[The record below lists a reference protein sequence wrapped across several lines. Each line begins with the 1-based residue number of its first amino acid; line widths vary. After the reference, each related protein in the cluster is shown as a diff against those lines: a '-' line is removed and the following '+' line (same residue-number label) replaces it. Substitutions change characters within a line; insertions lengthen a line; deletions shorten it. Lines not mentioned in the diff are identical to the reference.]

1 MVHLTAPAPETLTR
15 QLKIWLDG
23 RLYDDPR
30 QATIAG
36 TDHGLLVGDG
46 VFETLK
52 VTEQGAFAIRRH
64 LNRMT
69 RSAAALGL
77 PPPDHALIRAAI
89 AAVLENRDFAL
100 GKLRIT
106 YTGGRGPLGSEAAY
120 GPPTLMVALA
130 PVNAAPPL
138 TSIVTAPWRRNERG
152 ALTGVKSTSYA
163 ENVRGLGY
171 AAALGAGDAIFLN
184 TADRVCEGTGTN
196 IFLVFKDVI
205 ATPPLSSG
213 PLAGVTRELIMEWS
227 PVEERELTLE
237 EAKRADEVFLTSSMR
252 DIQGVERWDDQTFS
266 SARPVTQALSV
277 KFVTRTEADLD
288 P

>member
-1 MVHLTAPAPETLTR
+1 VVHLTTSTPETLTT

-120 GPPTLMVALA
+120 GPPTVMVALA

-138 TSIVTAPWRRNERG
+138 TSIVTVPWSRNERG

-171 AAALGAGDAIFLN
+171 AAALGAGDGIFLN
-184 TADRVCEGTGTN
+184 TADHVCEGTGTN

-252 DIQGVERWDDQTFS
+252 DIQGVERWDDRTFS

>member
-1 MVHLTAPAPETLTR
+1 MVHLTASGPETLTR
-15 QLKIWLDG
+15 QLTIWLDG

-64 LNRMT
+64 LNRMS

-77 PPPDHALIRAAI
+77 PLPDHALIREAV

-130 PVNAAPPL
+130 PVNAAAPL

-163 ENVRGLGY
+163 ENVRTLGY
-171 AAALGAGDAIFLN
+171 AAERGCSEAIFLN
-184 TADRVCEGTGTN
+184 TADHVCEGTGTN
-196 IFLVFKDVI
+196 IFLVFGDTI
-205 ATPPLSSG
+205 LTPPLSSG

-237 EAKRADEVFLTSSMR
+237 EAKQADEVFLTSTMR

-266 SARPVTQALSV
+266 SAHPVTQALSA
-277 KFVTRTEADLD
+277 KFAARTEADLD

>member
-64 LNRMT
+64 LNRMS

-77 PPPDHALIRAAI
+77 PPPDQALIREAI
-89 AAVLENRDFAL
+89 AAVVENRDFAL

-130 PVNAAPPL
+130 PANAAPSL
-138 TSIVTAPWRRNERG
+138 TSIVTAPWSRNERG

-163 ENVRGLGY
+163 ENVRTLRY
-171 AAALGAGDAIFLN
+171 AAERSCSEAIFVN

-196 IFLVFKDVI
+196 IFLIFGDTI
-205 ATPPLSSG
+205 LTPPLSSG
-213 PLAGVTRELIMEWS
+213 PLAGITRELIMEWS

-237 EAKRADEVFLTSSMR
+237 EAKQADEVFLTSSMR
-252 DIQGVERWDDQTFS
+252 DIQGVERWDDRTFS
-266 SARPVTQALSV
+266 SAHPVTQALSV
-277 KFVTRTEADLD
+277 KFAARTEADLD

>member
-1 MVHLTAPAPETLTR
+1 VHLTAPAPETPTR
-15 QLKIWLDG
+15 QLKIWFDG
-23 RLYDDPR
+23 RLYNDPR
-30 QATIAG
+30 QATIAS

-64 LNRMT
+64 LNRMS
-69 RSAAALGL
+69 RSADALGL
-77 PPPDHALIRAAI
+77 PPPEHPLIREAI

-130 PVNAAPPL
+130 PANAAPPL
-138 TSIVTAPWRRNERG
+138 TSIVTAPWRRNEHG

-163 ENVRGLGY
+163 ENVRSLRY
-171 AAALGAGDAIFLN
+171 AAERSCSEAIFLN
-184 TADRVCEGTGTN
+184 TAGHVCEGTGTN
-196 IFLVFKDVI
+196 IFLVFGDTI
-205 ATPPLSSG
+205 LTPPLSSG

-227 PVEERELTLE
+227 RVEERELTLE
-237 EAKRADEVFLTSSMR
+237 EAKQADEVFLTSSMR
-252 DIQGVERWDDQTFS
+252 DIQGVERWDDQIFS
-266 SARPVTQALSV
+266 SAHPVTQALSV
-277 KFVTRTEADLD
+277 KFAARTEADLD

>member
-1 MVHLTAPAPETLTR
+1 VVHLTAPAPETLTR

-23 RLYDDPR
+23 RIYDDPR

-64 LNRMT
+64 LNRMS
-69 RSAAALGL
+69 RSAHALGL
-77 PPPDHALIRAAI
+77 PTLDHALIREAI

-100 GKLRIT
+100 GKLRIS

-130 PVNAAPPL
+130 PANAAPPL

-163 ENVRGLGY
+163 ENVRTLRY
-171 AAALGAGDAIFLN
+171 AVERSCSEAIFLN
-184 TADRVCEGTGTN
+184 TADHVCEGTGTN
-196 IFLVFKDVI
+196 IFMVFGDTI
-205 ATPPLSSG
+205 LTPPLSSG
-213 PLAGVTRELIMEWS
+213 PLAGITRELIMDWS
-227 PVEERELTLE
+227 PIEERELTLE
-237 EAKRADEVFLTSSMR
+237 EAKQADEVFLTSSMR
-252 DIQGVERWDDQTFS
+252 DIQGVERWDGQSFS
-266 SARPVTQALSV
+266 SAHPVTQALSV
-277 KFVTRTEADLD
+277 KFTARTEADLD

>member
-1 MVHLTAPAPETLTR
+1 VVHLTTSTPETLTT

-252 DIQGVERWDDQTFS
+252 DIQGVERWDDRTFS

>member
-64 LNRMT
+64 LNRMS
-69 RSAAALGL
+69 RSATALGL
-77 PPPDHALIRAAI
+77 PPPDQALIREAI
-89 AAVLENRDFAL
+89 AAVVENRDFAL

-130 PVNAAPPL
+130 PANAAPSL
-138 TSIVTAPWRRNERG
+138 TSIVTAPWSRNERG

-163 ENVRGLGY
+163 ENVRTLRY
-171 AAALGAGDAIFLN
+171 AAERSCSEAIFVN

-196 IFLVFKDVI
+196 IFLIFGDTI
-205 ATPPLSSG
+205 LTPPLSSG
-213 PLAGVTRELIMEWS
+213 PLAGITRELIMEWS

-237 EAKRADEVFLTSSMR
+237 EAKQADEVFLTSSMR
-252 DIQGVERWDDQTFS
+252 DIQGVERWDDRTFS
-266 SARPVTQALSV
+266 SAHPVTQALSV
-277 KFVTRTEADLD
+277 KFAARTEADLD